1 MEINEFNEL
10 VTDVVDK
17 AISQIEQS
25 SNAFEVDFTSSAGF
39 DYDLPSFDISV
50 NGITDFSF
58 DGIGGSIQFEV
69 SVSVH
74 IDVTKYDGW
83 DKDKVDMGSCDET
96 LETNCSV
103 NYLLDENSSIT
114 ITCVKFDDTL
124 IEFDGDDVLG
134 KI

>member
-58 DGIGGSIQFEV
+58 DGIGGSSIC
-69 SVSVH
+69 
-74 IDVTKYDGW
+74 I
-83 DKDKVDMGSCDET
+83 
-96 LETNCSV
+96 CS
-103 NYLLDENSSIT
+103 YR
-114 ITCVKFDDTL
+114 CH
-124 IEFDGDDVLG
+124 
-134 KI
+134 KIRWVG